1 MGCDIKPIGRY
12 LIRFL
17 NFNPRT
23 PVGCDRTIWKP
34 RGTSHRFQSTNPSG
48 VRLGDGAARGDVA
61 EISIHA
67 PQWGATV
74 IPHPVVGSC
83 IISIHA
89 PQWGATLEAHRLAA
103 QMQISIHAPQWGA
116 TAAAFA
122 VVAVSS
128 KFQSTHPSGVR
139 RPWTQPSPQFSDFNP
154 RTPVGCDRPLRGL
167 LYGFAISIHAPQWGA
182 TTRRAEAAATK
193 AISIHAPQWGATSTL
208 GVVTMPV
215 TFQST
220 HPSGVRPLVPLF
232 NVLKPIFQS
241 THPSGV
247 RLTPPES
254 RSHSAIFQSTHPSGV
269 RPGVG
274 RGGRVSGMISI
285 HAPQWGAT
293 RRRARTRATTS
304 NFNPRTPVGCDLEM
318 AAKRGDT
325 EAISIHAPQ
334 WGATAR
340 LGQAGVHRPISIHA
354 PQWGATTITS
364 IGKSGAG
371 DFNPRTPVG
380 CDLHQLDVQLNIIK
394 FQSTHPSGV
403 RRVYYLQSHVTR
415 HISIHAPQ
423 WGATTPYLLDK
434 FIQQFQSTHPSGVR
448 QNLKDTING
457 KAEFQ
462 STHPSGVRPPT
473 PRWSPAFSAI
483 SIHAPQWGATPTR
496 ISARSTSIYFNPRT
510 PVGCDLR
517 KLYCY
522 PYCVVISIHAPQW
535 GATVDGYHYTR
546 SNTDFNPRTPV
557 GCDRSRIIS
566 RRIAA

>member
-1 MGCDIKPIGRY
+1 MVPPVVM
-12 LIRFL
+12 LPRFQSTHPSGVRQSFHIPL
-17 NFNPRT
+17 WAAASFQSTHPSGVRHWRPTGSPPRCRFQSTHPSGVRPQRPSRSWRFRRNFNPRT
-23 PVGCDRTIWKP
+23 PVGCDD
-34 RGTSHRFQSTNPSG
+34 RGRNH
-48 VRLGDGAARGDVA
+48 
-61 EISIHA
+61 
-67 PQWGATV
+67 
-74 IPHPVVGSC
+74 HPNS
-83 IISIHA
+83 
-89 PQWGATLEAHRLAA
+89 
-103 QMQISIHAPQWGA
+103 QISIHAPQWGA
-116 TAAAFA
+116 TDRYADCYTGLQ
-122 VVAVSS
+122 
-128 KFQSTHPSGVR
+128 FQSTHPSGVR